1 MKRFLFVIL
10 TLILILS
17 FASAC
22 QSTPSENNNDEPTT
36 QPIVGETSD
45 EEQKDEYVPDKDDD
59 NSMFVYPN
67 DPAKYVVDYMT
78 KMSQIEWTPDE
89 TFHLH
94 GTYQAWKYNLVYEK
108 GKTYYGLP
116 FLVGSRGTM
125 QQFKGSLDENGVYI
139 GGTTDSTC
147 IGDACY
153 DAVYVSLIQVCPSI
167 TFKST
172 EDMLPGNNTGL
183 KAVGEWNP
191 AFSKHDT
198 PTIIQKH
205 STQEMAKSYAQLKP
219 GDVVL
224 KHVVVQD
231 AGHARIVV
239 SEPHIEYTPL
249 NTIDIEKSYITTV
262 EQTNLWDDTTSVN
275 TTWWVNRKY
284 AFGDLI
290 STNFVPLRPVDYD
303 KTPKAAYI
311 ATENLI
317 SADKIADAK
326 RLNGKI
332 FSNHYMTELEIS
344 ITNSNGIEIYNN
356 TSYPNS
362 KTVHLDDIRFNPQ
375 LYKYDAGEYTFTIN
389 ASLATGTKTV
399 AELTFTIEE

>member
-1 MKRFLFVIL
+1 MKKLLSII
-10 TLILILS
+10 LILIFIFS
-17 FASAC
+17 FTAC
-22 QSTPSENNNDEPTT
+22 QSAPSDVDTD
-36 QPIVGETSD
+36 ETSAQTAETD
-45 EEQKDEYVPDKDDD
+45 TVEDEYVPDKDDD
-59 NSMFVYPN
+59 NSMFVYPK

-78 KMSQIEWTPDE
+78 EISQLEWTPSE

-125 QQFKGSLDENGVYI
+125 QQFRGSLDENGVYI
-139 GGTTDSTC
+139 GGTSNSNC

-153 DAVYVSLIQVCPSI
+153 DAVFVSLIQVCPSI
-167 TFKST
+167 SFEST
-172 EDMLPGNNTGL
+172 EDMLPGNKTGL
-183 KAVGEWNP
+183 QAVGEWNT

-198 PTIIQKH
+198 PTIIQQH
-205 STQEMAKSYAQLKP
+205 STQEMAKAYAQLKP

-262 EQTNLWDDTTSVN
+262 EQTNLWDETALVN
-275 TTWWVNRKY
+275 TTWWVNRQYK
-284 AFGDLI
+284 FGDLI
-290 STNFVPLRPVDYD
+290 STNFVPLRPVDYE

-311 ATENLI
+311 STDGLTE
-317 SADKIADAK
+317 ADEIASAK
-326 RLNGKI
+326 RLEGKV
-332 FSNHYMTELEIS
+332 FSNHYIIELEIS
-344 ITNSNGIEIYNN
+344 ITNSNGVEIYNN
-356 TSYPNS
+356 TIYPNT
-362 KTVHLDDIRFNPQ
+362 KTVYLDEIRFNPQ
-375 LYKYDAGEYTFTIN
+375 LYKYDEGEYKFTIN

-399 AELTFTIEE
+399 ADMTFMIDE